1 MGGGAAGG
9 LWRHQQWSPSW
20 ILPRIWNQVE
30 SARNGY
36 RNFLCFTWISTM
48 HDFSLKIYF
57 YFYPQL
63 AWPPATCDVISH
75 NHSNWPSLNL
85 SLNLREGWTNSYWK
99 RQAPVVQKLDSAIH
113 QINYYP
119 VDKNWGNQLH
129 YPGFEQL
136 GPGANVLSSRKKLR
150 KTLWGRCTSE
160 GKKIYILKTEDGEKY
175 CIQGTTR

>member
-1 MGGGAAGG
+1 MNNNA
-9 LWRHQQWSPSW
+9 
-20 ILPRIWNQVE
+20 
-30 SARNGY
+30 
-36 RNFLCFTWISTM
+36 WISTM
-48 HDFSLKIYF
+48 HDFSHKIYF

-119 VDKNWGNQLH
+119 VDKHWGNQLH

-160 GKKIYILKTEDGEKY
+160 GKKIYIFSKLKTERSTAYREQLDKLLEE
-175 CIQGTTR
+175 IV